1 MSIESLGVK
10 KEAKESVKKEKGV
23 KKETKVE
30 GLVPNS
36 NESDACESRYI
47 TFQSDIVS
55 MKYGE
60 VERSNPAYGY
70 VEDIVKK
77 LPGAEELGIGVRII
91 PQSYSPNALA
101 FADGTIGI
109 TTSMFKFA
117 ESYEALAGVIAHEK
131 CHVSSEHLRK
141 DREAKSKELSPRSI
155 LEQLGASRLHEYEA
169 DLRASL
175 GDLNSARINPL
186 GFKILLQKLGERERD
201 SRYSSAH
208 GSSVDR
214 ALNIAAGSYL
224 IDLRA
229 LSGSLT
235 QIPSS
240 ILEAVEHPEPAKY
253 SALFVR
259 PKDTT
264 GIVKTYEERVENRR
278 KAIEELETPEQLL
291 IAFNAISGY
300 SKNKGADGYDLDDD
314 KCLSTVLEKLSTHIK
329 GSSDESNR
337 LGEIILLSYFTGVKS
352 DKIDSLY
359 AEDSEKKPVRM
370 SELFKYLE
378 AAANTNLFNYKLS
391 SDSSFSKD
399 LASMLKNRKLLRAN
413 EGHITEKFEEILHK
427 FGEQYSFEEQ
437 MEGVFGRAVENVFSV
452 EEKDGGK
459 PKENL
464 VGNTDH
470 EKNFW
475 VELGTKGH
483 DAEILALSREVLKD
497 FGICQIYESTD
508 RIVSKVKELVK
519 GEDIE
524 KMFSLVSDV
533 FGIFE
538 SYVLFANSTSSGA
551 KLEDI
556 HFEAE
561 ERIMPSYLALKIVEE
576 LFKKGEE
583 FGSLDEGKKKF
594 YRMLISNKVNLRAGL
609 AYIQE
614 RIQSAETD
622 LEKYGHEWFV
632 KGLESAHEP
641 SFDDVLDD
649 ISDELEREENL
660 RDVWI
665 EMRRNELSPNEV
677 VTLKEVVFELK
688 TYSLENFDFEAFDE
702 DRVMEV
708 YRHFVN
714 DDFASENNF
723 NISNNPNDCSD
734 IFSESLN
741 RYAEKVDIRTFVDFI
756 KRGQEQYP
764 DFIDKSLVNLVA
776 AGDIATMIADACRE
790 ETIWDMPVRDILL
803 ISRYVSN
810 SYIKNKIENIAVER
824 NWEKLSFDEKLELL
838 FPDDGQNGI
847 VSFELRERFFCEEVN
862 TKERYAQV
870 RSIVESN
877 IDELFNTRSARA
889 GGAVLIDR
897 IDFRYSNP
905 VEFLNSGLRTSL
917 DDTGLRHWIEE
928 SRNDLDSFNESA
940 GIPDENRKERA
951 AVRRQ
956 IEIDKYLETLYTL
969 GPISK
974 RALVRKLL
982 VGEHGLLTSA
992 KFKRDFFDVVFNN
1005 WIEEGEKEGDLAE
1018 VLDKIKDALID
1029 EPSWEL
1035 LYFGIQGIVSD
1046 KLFIPP
1052 PKPSSR
1058 SYITS
1063 VNTVDSSNS
1072 GLQKT
1077 LVAESELRRILVVK
1091 DELTSNSQRIT
1102 PIEFIKEVAGN
1113 LGALGRRFLQVLPQF
1128 IELPERYE
1136 KEFSDVYDKVAGQS
1150 KLSAIATVER
1160 EWPDVW
1166 DELPEIKGKIGG
1178 GSIVTVFEAVNKDGR
1193 REVLKVRNPNILYH
1207 LDESEK
1213 VVASVANRLSEKH
1226 GGSYDQA
1233 RSVVPDIS
1241 EWVTNDV
1248 NFENFLEED
1257 KSFKEKYNGFSVNKN
1272 KYRIRIPDSYGPSN
1286 PYFSREEYLPGT
1298 NLTSIDEI
1306 AAAEKHDVK
1315 EVIGLL
1321 AKFYMKQIMDGKLH
1335 SDVHPGNYSVTDDY
1349 ELVMYD
1355 RNYYVTLSASEK
1367 SAILSLFNPF
1377 VPGDRKIELV
1387 SAAMSTNSEAREAV
1401 ARFVSTLSS
1410 GDVDGAKKS
1419 IIEIKAAGVVMPL
1432 NFTLLLKNI
1441 SAIQSLAKKAG
1452 YGSIFEALR

>member
-10 KEAKESVKKEKGV
+10 KVAKESKGKERGVKKEKEV
-23 KKETKVE
+23 KD
-30 GLVPNS
+30 LVPNS

-60 VERSNPAYGY
+60 VDRNNPAYEY
-70 VEDIVKK
+70 VEDIVGK
-77 LPGAEELGIGVRII
+77 LPGADGLGIRVRII
-91 PQSYSPNALA
+91 PQNYSPNAHA

-117 ESYEALAGVIAHEK
+117 ESYEALAGVVAHEK

-141 DREAKSKELSPRSI
+141 DREAKSKELSPRSL
-155 LEQLGASRLHEYEA
+155 LEQFGASRLHEYEA

-175 GDLNSARINPL
+175 GDLNSAQINPL
-186 GFKILLQKLGERERD
+186 GFKILLQKLGERERG

-224 IDLRA
+224 MDLKS

-235 QIPSS
+235 QIPNS
-240 ILEAVEHPEPAKY
+240 ILEAVEQAEPAKH
-253 SALFVR
+253 SALFIR

-264 GIVKTYEERVENRR
+264 GIVKTYDERVENRR
-278 KAIEELETPEQLL
+278 KSIEELETPEQLL
-291 IAFNAISGY
+291 IAFNAISRY
-300 SKNKGADGYDLDDD
+300 SKKEEGEDYDPDDD
-314 KCLSTVLEKLSTHIK
+314 KCLSMILGRLSEHMR
-329 GSSDESNR
+329 GSSKESNR
-337 LGEIILLSYFTGVKS
+337 LGEIILLSYFTGVKL

-378 AAANTNLFNYKLS
+378 TAGSMNLFKYKLS
-391 SDSSFSKD
+391 SDSSFCAD
-399 LASMLKNRKLLRAN
+399 LAGMLKNRKLLRAN
-413 EGHITEKFEEILHK
+413 ESHTIERFEELLHK

-437 MEGVFGRAVENVFSV
+437 KEGAFGVAVENEFS
-452 EEKDGGK
+452 EETDGSK
-459 PKENL
+459 SKEKIVDNI
-464 VGNTDH
+464 DS
-470 EKNFW
+470 EQNFW
-475 VELGTKGH
+475 NKLETKGY
-483 DAEILALSREVLKD
+483 DAEIFALAREVLKD
-497 FGICQIYESTD
+497 YGICQIYESAD

-519 GEDIE
+519 GEDID

-538 SYVLFANSTSSGA
+538 SYVLFVNSTNRGA

-556 HFEAE
+556 FFEAE
-561 ERIMPSYLALKIVEE
+561 EKIIPPYLALKIVEE

-583 FGSLDEGKKKF
+583 FGSLDEEQKKF
-594 YRMLISNKVNLRAGL
+594 YRILISNKVNLRVGL

-614 RIQSAETD
+614 RIQSAETNVEEIEHD
-622 LEKYGHEWFV
+622 WFV
-632 KGLESAHEP
+632 KDLESTHEP

-649 ISDELEREENL
+649 ISDELEREQSYNY
-660 RDVWI
+660 VWS
-665 EMRRNELSPNEV
+665 ELKKNELSPNEI
-677 VTLKEVVFELK
+677 VTLKEIVFELK
-688 TYSLENFDFEAFDE
+688 TYSLENFDFEVFDE

-714 DDFASENNF
+714 NDFASENHF
-723 NISNNPNDCSD
+723 NISKNPNDCSD
-734 IFSESLN
+734 IFLESLN
-741 RYAEKVDIRTFVDFI
+741 RYAEKVDIRTFIDFI
-756 KRGQEQYP
+756 KRGQEEYP
-764 DFIDKSLVNLVA
+764 DFIDKSLANLVA
-776 AGDIATMIADACRE
+776 AGNISTMIADACE
-790 ETIWDMPVRDILL
+790 DETIWDMPVKDILL

-810 SYIKNKIENIAVER
+810 SYIKNKIENVAVER
-824 NWEKLSFDEKLELL
+824 NWEKLNFDEKLELL
-838 FPDDGQNGI
+838 FPEDGQNGI

-862 TKERYAQV
+862 TKEKYAQV
-870 RSIVESN
+870 RSIIESS

-905 VEFLNSGLRTSL
+905 VEFLDSGLKTNL
-917 DDTGLRHWIEE
+917 DDSSLRHWIEE
-928 SRNDLDSFNESA
+928 SRSNIDSFNELV
-940 GIPDENRKERA
+940 GIPYDDRDEGA
-951 AVRRQ
+951 AIRRQ

-982 VGEHGLLTSA
+982 VGEHGLLTST

-1005 WIEEGEKEGDLAE
+1005 WIEEGEKEGDLAD

-1035 LYFGIQGIVSD
+1035 LYFGIQGIVAD

-1058 SYITS
+1058 SFITS
-1063 VNTVDSSNS
+1063 VNAADSSNS

-1077 LVAESELRRILVVK
+1077 LVAEAKLRRILVDK

-1136 KEFSDVYDKVAGQS
+1136 KEFSDVYDRVAGQS

-1160 EWPDVW
+1160 EWPEVW

-1207 LDESEK
+1207 LDESER
-1213 VVASVANRLSEKH
+1213 VVANVASRLSEKH

-1233 RSVVPDIS
+1233 KSIVPDIS

-1257 KSFKEKYNGFSVNKN
+1257 REFKGKYIGYTVNKN
-1272 KYRIRIPDSYGPSN
+1272 RYKVKIPDSYGPAN
-1286 PYFSREEYLPGT
+1286 PFFSREEYLPGT

-1306 AAAEKHDVK
+1306 AKSEKHDVK

-1321 AKFYMKQIMDGKLH
+1321 AKFYMKQIIDGKLH

-1355 RNYYVTLSASEK
+1355 RNYYVTLSSDER

-1377 VPGDRKIELV
+1377 VSVEQKIGLV
-1387 SAAMSTNSEAREAV
+1387 SKAMATNGEAKEAV
-1401 ARFVSTLSS
+1401 AKFVSTLSS

-1419 IIEIKAAGVVMPL
+1419 IIDIKAAGVVMPL